1 MLNIPNPFNHLH
13 FIWHIFQIFNLSDLI
28 FLYMLTILTVS
39 QFSLTPKAGYI
50 VLKKQ
55 PYKTENDGLFP
66 LGHLD
71 RVNLL
76 TELRLD

>member
-1 MLNIPNPFNHLH
+1 
-13 FIWHIFQIFNLSDLI
+13 
-28 FLYMLTILTVS
+28 MLTIGIVS
-39 QFSLTPKAGYI
+39 QFSLTPRAGYI

-71 RVNLL
+71 RVILL